1 MCRRVPRAWRISW
14 RQEAREGWR
23 RLANG
28 AGASRQEKQKPPAP
42 LAWAQLIP
50 TQLLAAENPCGTPGT
65 LQDGEGGDGS
75 GWLQIPIARRARDSI
90 AQLPRQGIVARM
102 GRDTEGGSTELRGH
116 RPPSAAKP
124 RCPGIAGAG
133 AAPAPYDLPRRS
145 SAAAPTPGSDQPDL
159 WRSEEHTSELQSLK
173 PNPHA

>member
-50 TQLLAAENPCGTPGT
+50 TQLLAADNPCGTPGT
-65 LQDGEGGDGS
+65 LQDGDGGDGR
-75 GWLQIPIARRARDSI
+75 GWLQIPLARRAPDSL
-90 AQLPRQGIVARM
+90 AQLARHGIVARL
-102 GRDTEGGSTELRGH
+102 GRVPHGRLTDLRRQH
-116 RPPSAAKP
+116 PRTPPHP
-124 RCPGIAGAG
+124 
-133 AAPAPYDLPRRS
+133 
-145 SAAAPTPGSDQPDL
+145 PTP
-159 WRSEEHTSELQSLK
+159 R
-173 PNPHA
+173 